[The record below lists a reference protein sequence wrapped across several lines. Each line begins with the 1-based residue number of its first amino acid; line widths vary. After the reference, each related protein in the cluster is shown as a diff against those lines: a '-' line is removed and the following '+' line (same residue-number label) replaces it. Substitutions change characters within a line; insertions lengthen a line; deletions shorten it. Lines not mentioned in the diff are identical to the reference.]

1 MKRYKGYLIDL
12 DGTMYRGTEKIEEA
26 SAFINLLATHNIPY
40 LFVTN
45 NSTKT
50 QDEVAHVLKGFDIL
64 AEPSQVFTSSMA
76 AARFITAEIKQPKV
90 FVIGER
96 GLEIPLQ
103 QAGCILTEEEPDAVV
118 MGLDREI
125 TYEKLA
131 KGSLAVRNG
140 AAFIVTNSDTAFP
153 TERGFVPG
161 NGALSSV
168 ITVSTGVTPTFIG
181 KPEPIMVEQALD
193 LLGVSKEDVL
203 LVGDNYHTDIQA
215 GIRAGVDTLLVH
227 TGVTTAEDLK
237 QYEIQPTYSVQSLKD
252 WTVF

>member
-26 SAFINLLATHNIPY
+26 SGFIQSLVKNNIPY

-50 QDEVAHVLKGFDIL
+50 QEEVARVLNSFDIL

-76 AARFITAEIKQPKV
+76 AARYITAKHKSPNV

-103 QAGCILTEEEPDAVV
+103 EAGCILMEQDPDAVV
-118 MGLDREI
+118 MGLDRHI

-168 ITVSTGVTPTFIG
+168 ITVSTGVKPTVIG
-181 KPEPIMVEQALD
+181 KPESVMIKQALEI
-193 LLGVSKEDVL
+193 LGVSKEEVL

-227 TGVTTAEDLK
+227 TGVTAKEDLK
-237 QYEIQPTYSVQSLKD
+237 QYDIHPTYSIDSLKD
-252 WTVF
+252 WEVL